1 MVEATFSIF
10 SDTDSAD
17 WADALAALLREGGPG
32 RVDIADSLDA
42 AFDGDADVLILNL
55 DPRRDRTRLADHLE
69 TLKRRRII
77 AMAAGAAWLCDR
89 LDEIDFSGRNI
100 TNDMAML
107 VVDNALLGRRLAEPI
122 RPFREVQETPPEAWT
137 LQTPRVYFSDS
148 IVDYRPGVDDILVP
162 EHNEDCAVVVR
173 QASFVFAGVQAHP
186 DEWSEQYRAL
196 IGRVA
201 FALAERPVEG
211 LKPIVV
217 ERQIHPPGAVRFE
230 LGPTASG
237 ADRDFYFRF
246 ERPTAF
252 TATLEHAG
260 SNAMM
265 MMFSGGKKHLH
276 GTRVD
281 TEDGRTLTIAADIG
295 ENAIEA
301 VGHRYWLLAV
311 CSFDRENACSAKLTV
326 RYDTADSGASVRALP
341 GNASFEYVNG
351 VAWGLGRA
359 AQTDAAVQRRLQAPA
374 GPAGAVGIAASRL
387 ATAREHGFESW
398 GDIEAHVAWSPGFDM
413 RGGTF
418 GANRFD
424 ARIRAQYGES
434 FTMEQLIEYAE
445 DFTDELRLAVTEGV
459 LSGAGT
465 FSDEHLLLA
474 LLDDPVSAHALECA
488 GAGTD
493 LLRSR
498 LDDSLAAA
506 QTEGPVGGSGGR
518 NVAKAVSGA
527 VYRANFI
534 GALGREGINAANL
547 LAGLLGESCAATNL
561 LKDQGIGQRDIVNY
575 VTHGLPGTVV
585 GEREGRA
592 PRMKEP
598 SAGEREGRAPRMK
611 EPSAGEREGRAPRM
625 KKNQEPGASVFDE
638 QAEEV
643 AHAAFAKARDDASKY
658 VTLDRLLL
666 ALLGDSSID
675 RVLRSMDAR
684 VDELAGELHAYIDAT
699 LVGAGDDLPQPTR
712 ALNRV
717 MQMAVAKARSSERHR
732 ATAPD
737 LLWALCG
744 ERDVPTADLLD
755 RFEIARPDVAARMG

>member
-10 SDTDSAD
+10 SDTDSAG

-55 DPRRDRTRLADHLE
+55 DPHRDRIKFADRLE

-77 AMAAGAAWLCDR
+77 AMAAGAAWLCDQM
-89 LDEIDFSGRNI
+89 DEIDFSGLNI
-100 TNDMAML
+100 TNDMTML
-107 VVDNALLGRRLAEPI
+107 VVDSDLLGKRVENPI

-137 LQTPRVYFSDS
+137 PQTPRVYFSGS

-162 EHNEDCAVVVR
+162 EQHEDCAVVLR

-196 IGRVA
+196 IRRVA

-211 LKPIVV
+211 LEPIVV
-217 ERQIHPPGAVRFE
+217 ERETHPPGAVRFE
-230 LGPTASG
+230 LGPTASS
-237 ADRDFYFRF
+237 ADRNFYFRF

-295 ENAIEA
+295 KNAIEA

-311 CSFDRENACSAKLTV
+311 CTFDRENACSAKLTV

-351 VAWGLGRA
+351 VAWGLSRA
-359 AQTDAAVQRRLQAPA
+359 AQTDAAVHRRLQALA
-374 GPAGAVGIAASRL
+374 GPAGAVGIHAARL

-398 GDIEAHVAWSPGFDM
+398 ADIEAHVAWSPVFDM
-413 RGGTF
+413 GGGTF
-418 GANRFD
+418 GATRFD

-434 FTMEQLIEYAE
+434 FTLEQLIEYAE

-459 LSGAGT
+459 LSGEGT

-474 LLDDPVSAHALECA
+474 LLDDPIAAHALRCA
-488 GAGTD
+488 GANTD
-493 LLRSR
+493 LLRSQLR
-498 LDDSLAAA
+498 GLA
-506 QTEGPVGGSGGR
+506 GDGGVR
-518 NVAKAVSGA
+518 NVANAVSGA

-575 VTHGLPGTVV
+575 VTHGLAGT
-585 GEREGRA
+585 A
-592 PRMKEP
+592 IKD
-598 SAGEREGRAPRMK
+598 
-611 EPSAGEREGRAPRM
+611 
-625 KKNQEPGASVFDE
+625 QEPGASVFDE

-643 AHAAFAKARDDASKY
+643 AQAAFAKAREDVSKY

-675 RVLRSMDAR
+675 RVLRSMDAG
-684 VDELAGELHAYIDAT
+684 VDELRAELHAYVDAS
-699 LVGAGDDLPQPTR
+699 LVGADGDDLPQPTR

-732 ATAPD
+732 ATALD

>member
-10 SDTDSAD
+10 SDTDSAG

-42 AFDGDADVLILNL
+42 AFDGDTDVLILNL
-55 DPRRDRTRLADHLE
+55 DPRRDRTISADRVE
-69 TLKRRRII
+69 ALKRRRII
-77 AMAAGAAWLCDR
+77 AMAPGADWLCAQ
-89 LDEIDFSGRNI
+89 LDEIEFRGGNI
-100 TNDMAML
+100 TNDMTML
-107 VVDNALLGRRLAEPI
+107 VVDSDLLGKRLAEPF
-122 RPFREVQETPPEAWT
+122 RPFSEVQETPLEAWT
-137 LQTPRVYFSDS
+137 PKTPRVYFSGS

-162 EHNEDCAVVVR
+162 EQHEDCAVVVR
-173 QASFVFAGVQAHP
+173 QASFVFAGVKAHP

-196 IGRVA
+196 IRRVA
-201 FALAERPVEG
+201 FALAERPVED
-211 LKPIVV
+211 LVPIVV
-217 ERQIHPPGAVRFE
+217 EREIHPPGAVRFE
-230 LGPTASG
+230 LGSAASG
-237 ADRDFYFRF
+237 AHRNFYFRF
-246 ERPTAF
+246 ERPTAL

-281 TEDGRTLTIAADIG
+281 TEDGRTLTIAANIG
-295 ENAIEA
+295 ESAIRS
-301 VGHRYWLLAV
+301 VGYRYWLLGV
-311 CSFDRENACSAKLTV
+311 FNFDRENVCSAKLTV

-351 VAWGLGRA
+351 VAWGLSGA
-359 AQTDAAVQRRLQAPA
+359 AQTDAAVHRRLQALA
-374 GPAGAVGIAASRL
+374 GPAGAVGIHAARL

-398 GDIEAHVAWSPGFDM
+398 ADIEAHVAWSPVFDM
-413 RGGTF
+413 GGGTV
-418 GANRFD
+418 GATRFD

-434 FTMEQLIEYAE
+434 FTVEQLIEYAE

-459 LSGAGT
+459 LSGEGT

-474 LLDDPVSAHALECA
+474 LLDDPIAAHALRCA
-488 GAGTD
+488 GANTD
-493 LLRSR
+493 LLRSQLR
-498 LDDSLAAA
+498 GLA
-506 QTEGPVGGSGGR
+506 GDGGVR

-575 VTHGLPGTVV
+575 VTHGLAGT
-585 GEREGRA
+585 A
-592 PRMKEP
+592 IKD
-598 SAGEREGRAPRMK
+598 
-611 EPSAGEREGRAPRM
+611 
-625 KKNQEPGASVFDE
+625 QEPGASVFDE

-643 AHAAFAKARDDASKY
+643 AQEAFAKARDDASKY

-675 RVLRSMDAR
+675 RVLRSMDAG
-684 VDELAGELHAYIDAT
+684 VDALRAELHAYVDAS
-699 LVGAGDDLPQPTR
+699 LVGADGDDLPQPTR

-732 ATAPD
+732 ATALD

>member
-10 SDTDSAD
+10 SDADSAG
-17 WADALAALLREGGPG
+17 WADALAALLREGGRG

-55 DPRRDRTRLADHLE
+55 DPRRDRTRLAGRLE

-77 AMAAGAAWLCDR
+77 AMAAGAAWLCEQM
-89 LDEIDFSGRNI
+89 DEIDFSGLNI
-100 TNDMAML
+100 TNDMTMR
-107 VVDNALLGRRLAEPI
+107 VVDSDLLGKRVENPI
-122 RPFREVQETPPEAWT
+122 RPFREVHETPPEAWT
-137 LQTPRVYFSDS
+137 PQTPRVYFSGS
-148 IVDYRPGVDDILVP
+148 IVDYRPGVDAILVP
-162 EHNEDCAVVVR
+162 EQNEDCAVVVR

-186 DEWSEQYRAL
+186 DEWSEQYGAL
-196 IGRVA
+196 IRRVA
-201 FALAERPVEG
+201 FALAERPAEG
-211 LKPIVV
+211 LEPIVV
-217 ERQIHPPGAVRFE
+217 AREIHAPGAVRFE

-237 ADRDFYFRF
+237 ADRNFYFRF

-295 ENAIEA
+295 EKAIEA

-311 CSFDRENACSAKLTV
+311 CTFDRENACSAKLTV
-326 RYDTADSGASVRALP
+326 RYDTADSGASVCALP

-351 VAWGLGRA
+351 VAWGLSRA
-359 AQTDAAVQRRLQAPA
+359 AQTDAAVQRRLQALA
-374 GPAGAVGIAASRL
+374 GPAGAVGIDAARL
-387 ATAREHGFESW
+387 ETAREHGFESW
-398 GDIEAHVAWSPGFDM
+398 GDIEAHVAWSPVFDM
-413 RGGTF
+413 GGGTF

-434 FTMEQLIEYAE
+434 FTLAQLIEYAE
-445 DFTDELRLAVTEGV
+445 DFTDELRLALTGA
-459 LSGAGT
+459 LSGDET
-465 FSDEHLLLA
+465 YSDEHLLLA
-474 LLDDPVSAHALECA
+474 LLDDPIASHALRCA
-488 GAGTD
+488 GANTD
-493 LLRSR
+493 LLRSQLR
-498 LDDSLAAA
+498 GLA
-506 QTEGPVGGSGGR
+506 GDGGVR

-534 GALGREGINAANL
+534 GALGREGTNAANL
-547 LAGLLGESCAATNL
+547 LAGLLGESCAAANL
-561 LKDQGIGQRDIVNY
+561 LKDQGIRQRDIVNY
-575 VTHGLPGTVV
+575 VTHGLPSTAV
-585 GEREGRA
+585 
-592 PRMKEP
+592 KD
-598 SAGEREGRAPRMK
+598 
-611 EPSAGEREGRAPRM
+611 
-625 KKNQEPGASVFDE
+625 QEPGASVFHQQVE
-638 QAEEV
+638 QV
-643 AHAAFAKARDDASKY
+643 AQDAFAKARDGASKY

-666 ALLGDSSID
+666 ALLGDSSIA
-675 RVLRSMDAR
+675 RVLRSMDVR
-684 VDELAGELHAYIDAT
+684 VDALRAELDAYIDAN

-717 MQMAVAKARSSERHR
+717 MQMAVAKARSSARNR
-732 ATAPD
+732 ATALD

-755 RFEIARPDVAARMG
+755 RFEVARADVAARMG